1 MSACAQALILALLA
15 AAPAGGKSTAAPASA
30 DSELL
35 VFTGNAV
42 LNDQVYRAVLDL
54 PKEASPTASNARL
67 VRVRLVDFLRRAGYE
82 LAKVKAKVEGSHI
95 LVDVDEGRV
104 DKVIILGQGA
114 YKTLRVKLEL
124 AVPHNVFNRRELT
137 EQLDDLSE
145 KYGFGD
151 YSIALVPVE
160 KEEEHVGPQIEL
172 PQIQAEDVVPPERP
186 FELHIKLKSSDF
198 GGGLSPDVA
207 FNSLE
212 GVGVGIRY
220 RARGLLAT
228 EDRTEARAR
237 LAGTLRRRIDGTG
250 TRPVLSR
257 AYAEGRQY
265 TAPLL
270 GQGLRG
276 FLWLQSD
283 LLNRQRGDLGIESF
297 FYLSLSATLNFQY
310 QFSDIISASL
320 GAGAEHRR
328 LMAIDRGEEVSPL
341 VGETP
346 RQQSRPFGVAAIDF
360 TFNPEEVRRDRRSY
374 LSLEARGYMRAK
386 EERPNALRLNYYF
399 QTMTTIGWNELWLRS
414 RGTTMHGDSLF
425 PDEQSIGGGYLR
437 GPFGDDYY
445 VRRLVSVSADLRV
458 SLVRDRFKVGLFHDL
473 AGFGLIDRSVNKTR
487 GFQLA
492 NAFGPSVHV
501 LIFDAFQLDAYYGF
515 GFAPVRKFDHG
526 FSLTLQ
532 QAF

>member
-1 MSACAQALILALLA
+1 MSACAQALIFALLSA
-15 AAPAGGKSTAAPASA
+15 SAPVA
-30 DSELL
+30 DSELI

-67 VRVRLVDFLRRAGYE
+67 VRTRLLDFLRRAGYE
-82 LAKVKAKVEGSHI
+82 LAKVKAKVDGSHI
-95 LVDVDEGRV
+95 LVDIDEGRV

-114 YKTLRVKLEL
+114 YKTLRVKLDL
-124 AVPHNVFNRRELT
+124 AVPHNVFNRRELV
-137 EQLDDLSE
+137 EQLEALSE
-145 KYGFGD
+145 KYDFRD

-160 KEEEHVGPQIEL
+160 KEEEHVGPQLEL
-172 PQIQAEDVVPPERP
+172 PQIQAADVIPPERP
-186 FELHIKLKSSDF
+186 FELHIKLKSQDF
-198 GGGLSPDVA
+198 GSGVSPDVA

-212 GVGVGIRY
+212 GVGVGLRY

-228 EDRTEARAR
+228 EDRTDVRAR
-237 LAGTLRRRIDGTG
+237 IASTLRQRIDETG

-257 AYAEGRQY
+257 AYMEARQY

-270 GQGLRG
+270 NAGLRG

-310 QFSDIISASL
+310 QFSEIISASL

-328 LMAIDRGEEVSPL
+328 LFAIDPANDADPL
-341 VGETP
+341 VGATP

-360 TFNPEEVRRDRRSY
+360 TFNPEEVRRDRKSY
-374 LSLEARGYMRAK
+374 LSLEARGYMRAN

-399 QTMTTIGWNELWLRS
+399 QTMKMIGWNELWLKS
-414 RGTTMHGDSLF
+414 RGSSMHGDSLF

-437 GPFGDDYY
+437 GPFDDNFY
-445 VRRLVSVSADLRV
+445 VRRVASISMDLRV

-473 AGFGLIDRSVNKTR
+473 AGFGMIDRGLNKTR
-487 GFQLA
+487 GFHLA

-515 GFAPVRKFDHG
+515 GFAPVREFDHG
-526 FSLTLQ
+526 FTLTLQ